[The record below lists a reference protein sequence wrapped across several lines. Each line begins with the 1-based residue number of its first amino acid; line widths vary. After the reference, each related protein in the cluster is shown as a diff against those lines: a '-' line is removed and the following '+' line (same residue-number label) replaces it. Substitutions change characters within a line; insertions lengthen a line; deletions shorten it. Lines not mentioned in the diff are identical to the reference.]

1 LILHILLIKQ
11 FYFRRIAII
20 LLIISLKQFISP
32 SMRKLKRGSVDFT
45 DCKNRGYIYFPVNL
59 CLNHN
64 LYIALHFTKN
74 GSDEY
79 LCKYT

>member
-1 LILHILLIKQ
+1 
-11 FYFRRIAII
+11 
-20 LLIISLKQFISP
+20 
-32 SMRKLKRGSVDFT
+32 MRKLKRGSVDFT